1 MREERIWIIA
11 AAVLMFLLVMG
22 VVQLVLMRRRRQLER
37 QYKELEQ
44 TLCNGGE
51 QYRKAVEENRDY
63 RHIRHDLKKQERI
76 KEMVAKG
83 SGITR
88 YTGNVVLDSVL
99 TQEKMT
105 AESSGIALNIDVPDG
120 LVLGLSDSEIV
131 SLFANLLDN
140 AREACGRCSEKSTQ
154 STKNTGEKQSAH
166 NPKRTNRKSRSVHIS
181 ERTAEQS
188 RQAHNAGQSPWEISI
203 AITSTGNDMCIA
215 VVNSKPSDEH
225 PDVKDIKTSKSDK
238 ENHGFGVAIIRSIVA
253 KYGGVMQMSDG
264 GDVFRVEI
272 NITGI

>member
-11 AAVLMFLLVMG
+11 AAVLMLLLVMS

-76 KEMVAKG
+76 MEMVAKG
-83 SGITR
+83 SGITQ

-99 TQEKMT
+99 TQEKMS
-105 AESSGIALNIDVPDG
+105 AESSGIVLNIDVPDD
-120 LVLGLSDSEIV
+120 LALSLSDSELV

-140 AREACGRCSEKSTQ
+140 AREACVRCSGKM
-154 STKNTGEKQSAH
+154 AY
-166 NPKRTNRKSRSVHIS
+166 
-181 ERTAEQS
+181 
-188 RQAHNAGQSPWEISI
+188 NAGQRPREISI

-225 PDVKDIKTSKSDK
+225 PNVKDIKTSKPDK
-238 ENHGFGVAIIRSIVA
+238 ENHGCGVAIIRSIVA

-272 NITGI
+272 NIPGI

>member
-11 AAVLMFLLVMG
+11 AAVLMLLLVMS

-76 KEMVAKG
+76 MEMVAKG
-83 SGITR
+83 SGITQ

-99 TQEKMT
+99 TQEKMS
-105 AESSGIALNIDVPDG
+105 AESSGIVLNIDVPDD
-120 LVLGLSDSEIV
+120 LALSLSDSELV

-140 AREACGRCSEKSTQ
+140 AREACVRCSGKM
-154 STKNTGEKQSAH
+154 AY
-166 NPKRTNRKSRSVHIS
+166 
-181 ERTAEQS
+181 
-188 RQAHNAGQSPWEISI
+188 NAGQRPREISI
-203 AITSTGNDMCIA
+203 AITSTGNDMFIA

-225 PDVKDIKTSKSDK
+225 PNVKDIKTSKPDK

-272 NITGI
+272 NIPGI

>member
-11 AAVLMFLLVMG
+11 AAVLMLLRVMS

-76 KEMVAKG
+76 MEMVAKG
-83 SGITR
+83 SGITQ

-99 TQEKMT
+99 TQEKMSV
-105 AESSGIALNIDVPDG
+105 ESSGIVLNIDVPDD
-120 LVLGLSDSEIV
+120 LALSLSDSELV

-140 AREACGRCSEKSTQ
+140 AREACVRCSGKM
-154 STKNTGEKQSAH
+154 AY
-166 NPKRTNRKSRSVHIS
+166 
-181 ERTAEQS
+181 
-188 RQAHNAGQSPWEISI
+188 NAGQRPREISI

-215 VVNSKPSDEH
+215 VVNIKPSDEH
-225 PDVKDIKTSKSDK
+225 PNVKDIKTSKPDK

-272 NITGI
+272 NIPGI